1 MKKEGCDLDQLLAVL
16 VELERSASVDVTTYC
31 APAAAPM
38 ADNNDDSRMHHSW
51 LLANPDYMPLVQ
63 GLMGNISAL
72 REQSSNVLSSLLGG
86 LGKDPDGFVSVKPVS
101 LNPSTYGF

>member
-1 MKKEGCDLDQLLAVL
+1 
-16 VELERSASVDVTTYC
+16 
-31 APAAAPM
+31 
-38 ADNNDDSRMHHSW
+38 
-51 LLANPDYMPLVQ
+51 MPLVQ
-63 GLMGNISAL
+63 GLMGNISTL

>member
-38 ADNNDDSRMHHSW
+38 ADNNDDSRM

-63 GLMGNISAL
+63 GLMGNISTL
-72 REQSSNVLSSLLGG
+72 REQSSNILSSLLGG